1 MRHLMRAH
9 NPLLRLTDREHEV
22 LALMAQG
29 RSNTAIAQRLV
40 VAGKTV
46 ESHNASIFSKLGLHE
61 APDDHRRVLAVLA
74 ALRGA

>member
-1 MRHLMRAH
+1 MRAH
-9 NPLLRLTDREHEV
+9 NPLLRLTDREHAV
-22 LALMAQG
+22 LDLMAQG

-46 ESHNASIFSKLGLHE
+46 ESHIASIFSKLGLTE

-74 ALRGA
+74 ALRGVEH